1 MSGELFIEWE
11 LEDLPSGEE
20 REKFEAIWRQAL
32 EAVCREENVEV
43 PVEAELNVVDE
54 DEIYVLNR
62 EYREIDRPT
71 DVLSFPLL
79 DLVPGEY
86 EALAEEETNPEN
98 GCVSLGNIV
107 LSWAHVS
114 RQAQEYGHSREREAA
129 FLVTHSLLHLL
140 GYDHEEEADEVLMRE
155 KQKLVLEAMG
165 LSRGE
170 GEPHGQE

>member
-11 LEDLPSGEE
+11 LEELPPEEE
-20 REKFEAIWRQAL
+20 RAKFEAIWRQAL

-43 PVEAELNVVDE
+43 PVEAELNVVEE
-54 DEIYVLNR
+54 DEIHALNR

-71 DVLSFPLL
+71 DVLSFPLSN
-79 DLVPGEY
+79 LVPGEY
-86 EALAEEETNPEN
+86 ETLAEVETNPEN

-107 LSWAHVS
+107 LSWAHVG

-129 FLVTHSLLHLL
+129 FLVAHSLLHLL
-140 GYDHEEEADEVLMRE
+140 GYDHEEEADEVRMRQ

-165 LSRGE
+165 LFRGE
-170 GEPHGQE
+170 GAPHGEE

>member
-11 LEDLPSGEE
+11 LAELPPEEE
-20 REKFEAIWRQAL
+20 RERFEAIWRQAL
-32 EAVCREENVEV
+32 DAVCREESVEV

-54 DEIYVLNR
+54 EEIHELNR
-62 EYREIDRPT
+62 EHRDIDRST

-86 EALAEEETNPEN
+86 GTLADEETNPEN

-107 LSWAHVS
+107 LSWAHVA
-114 RQAQEYGHSREREAA
+114 RQAAEYGHSREREAA

-140 GYDHEEEADEVLMRE
+140 GYDHMEEAEETLMRS

-165 LSRGE
+165 LPRGE
-170 GEPHGQE
+170 EAPRGEE